1 MILYVGGEVMT
12 ASINSGTSGVAMA
25 SQLQSLLLKNFAAS
39 FDKEDKDAEKKIGE
53 KVKALI
59 AEADKD
65 NSGTL
70 SKDELSKLDTKGNP
84 DLAKTVSN
92 LINGFDTYDTNHDNE
107 LSAGELKDAFKKLNK
122 EFSMQ
127 DVAKMAKEYAESKD
141 SDKYAVTSGNFSSAL
156 ADKLINGY
164 DKIAS
169 CATSSLGFD
178 C

>member
-1 MILYVGGEVMT
+1 MV
-12 ASINSGTSGVAMA
+12 ASVTNGAIDA
-25 SQLQSLLLKNFAAS
+25 SQLIQLSIKNFAAS
-39 FDKEDKDAEKKIGE
+39 FDKEDKDFEKKITE
-53 KVKALI
+53 KAKALI
-59 AEADKD
+59 ASADKD

-70 SKDELSKLDTKGNP
+70 SKEELSALDTKNNP
-84 DLAKTVSN
+84 DLAKTVN
-92 LINGFDTYDTNHDNE
+92 TLINSFDTYDTNHDGE

-141 SDKYAVTSGNFSSAL
+141 SDKYAVSSGNFSSTL

-164 DKIAS
+164 DKVVS
-169 CATSSLGFD
+169 CVTSSLGFD